1 MTIYCL
7 NPDCPNP
14 LNDGLS
20 QFCVSCGT
28 PLLPLL
34 RNRFRVIR
42 VLSQDG
48 GFGKTYLAQDSDKL
62 NELCVIKQL
71 APQIEGKW
79 ALNKAVELFEK
90 EAQRLQELGG
100 HPQIPKLFAYF
111 EQENCLYLVQEFID
125 GKNLLEEF
133 ETRQENDIW
142 LRCYSE
148 KEIRDLLLNL
158 LPVIQFIHERGV
170 VHRDIK
176 PQNIIRRSSGIELVG
191 DLVLIDFGSSGDLK
205 PKLQFKIG
213 TSIGSHGYSPIEQIR
228 DGIADPASDL
238 FSVGA
243 TCFHLITG
251 ISPFK
256 LWTEYGYSWMATWE
270 KYLNYPISDELAN
283 ILNKLLQKDIQQRYQ
298 SATEVIVDL
307 QQPHKYPVISP
318 SLIEVDEQ
326 LVPPTEIPSVPRKYT
341 QLKSLLMA
349 SVAILMFFAGEFWYW
364 KNREAQ
370 IHNLD
375 KIIEPSIQP
384 TANTEKVLHRAA
396 ENQIQFTISQTINLN
411 YDLASSIAIAP
422 DSKTMVTNSTFGV
435 KLWSLLTKQEISI
448 FNAHNLKV
456 NVVAIDSGGTKFV
469 SAGDDKTIKV
479 WNLATGQEIRTLKG
493 HTQPIHTLAFSP
505 SGKILAS
512 SGSDNTVKL
521 WHVNTGREIV
531 SFDSH
536 KHRVSSLA
544 FDSEGT
550 ILASADFNGSIKI
563 WDTTTQ
569 KLLRTLPSVRSR
581 IYSIKFIRTGTSS
594 NSIVGSYDNVIRM
607 WNPTTGEKIRTFRGH
622 SQSVISIAVNAQ
634 SNIMASGSSDQTI
647 KLWNLNTGELLSTIK
662 GHSGKIE
669 SLAFS
674 RDGNI
679 LVSCASDRTIK
690 IWQRFTF

>member
-14 LNDGLS
+14 LNDSLS
-20 QFCVSCGT
+20 QFCVRCGT

-71 APQIEGKW
+71 APQIEGNW
-79 ALNKAVELFEK
+79 ALKKAIELFEK

-100 HPQIPKLFAYF
+100 HPQIPKLLAYF
-111 EQENCLYLVQEFID
+111 EQENCLYIVQEFID
-125 GKNLLEEF
+125 GQNLLEEF
-133 ETRQENDIW
+133 ESRRESDIC
-142 LRCYSE
+142 LGCYDE

-176 PQNIIRRSSGIELVG
+176 PQNIIRRSSGGELVG
-191 DLVLIDFGSSGDLK
+191 DLVLIDFGSSKDLK

-228 DGIADPASDL
+228 DGIAYPASDL

-256 LWTEYGYSWMATWE
+256 LWTEYGYSWIGNWE
-270 KYLNYPISDELAN
+270 KYLNYPISDEFAD
-283 ILNKLLQKDIQQRYQ
+283 ILNKLLQKDIQLRYQ
-298 SATEVIVDL
+298 SAAEVIVDL
-307 QQPHKYPVISP
+307 QQPQKYPVVSP
-318 SLIEVDEQ
+318 YLTEVDEQ
-326 LVPPTEIPSVPRKYT
+326 LVPPTEIPSIPRKYT
-341 QLKSLLMA
+341 QLKSVLMVG
-349 SVAILMFFAGEFWYW
+349 VAISMFFAGEFWYW

-370 IHNLD
+370 IPNVD
-375 KIIEPSIQP
+375 RIVQPSIQP
-384 TANTEKVLHRAA
+384 TTKTEEVVHRGAH
-396 ENQIQFTISQTINLN
+396 NPIQFALSQTINLN

-435 KLWSLLTKQEISI
+435 KLWSLLTKQEISV

-456 NVVAIDSGGTKFV
+456 NVVAINSDGTRFV

-479 WNLATGQEIRTLKG
+479 WNLATGQEIRTLEG

-505 SGKILAS
+505 NGKILAS
-512 SGSDNTVKL
+512 SGSDNSVKL
-521 WHVNTGREIV
+521 WNVNTGKEIV

-536 KHRVSSLA
+536 NHRVSSLA

-550 ILASADFNGSIKI
+550 MLASADFNGSIKI

-569 KLLRTLPSVRSR
+569 TLLRTLPSVRSR
-581 IYSIKFIRTGTSS
+581 VNSIKFIQTETSS
-594 NSIVGSYDNVIRM
+594 NSIVGSDNNVIRM
-607 WNPTTGEKIRTFRGH
+607 WNPTTGDKIRTFRGH

-634 SNIMASGSSDQTI
+634 NNLMASGSSDKTI
-647 KLWNLNTGELLSTIK
+647 KLWNLSTGELLSTIK
-662 GHSGKIE
+662 GHSGKVE

-674 RDGNI
+674 RDGNM
-679 LVSCASDRTIK
+679 LVSSASDKTIK